1 VASRSESVEEEKE
14 ATIVH
19 ERGCAEALTRRQER
33 MKGNKAGSTLV
44 EKKKGSSTSSYASI
58 SSSPQATKRHAPS
71 PNRNS
76 PAGKEKYTVGS
87 PPPKVRLAT

>member
-1 VASRSESVEEEKE
+1 VASRSESVEEEEE

-19 ERGCAEALTRRQER
+19 ERGCAEALDGR
-33 MKGNKAGSTLV
+33 MKGNKAGSALV